1 LEQSEQINTDLMKI
15 NNNNNNNNTL
25 LPIAKM
31 RKTSSNENLLT
42 PEPVES

>member
-15 NNNNNNNNTL
+15 NNNNNNNTL